1 MAFQPGQSGNPAG
14 RPKGC
19 RDKVT
24 RLKETLADLMPDEPE
39 VKRLAVLLLK
49 LPTDRQALEVLRT
62 IRKLYKSQDQSEISQ

>member
-1 MAFQPGQSGNPAG
+1 MAFQPGHSGNPAG